1 MVFQHRLLSQDVI
14 RLSARLFIDGLIMIL
29 LVGSLASLYLQTLA
43 PGVTWANNGA
53 DSGDLITA
61 AATMGVAHPTGYPT
75 YVLLVR
81 LFQYIPVGDLAFR
94 ANLCSAV
101 LALLTVAG
109 VYGLTRSLLVP
120 ISENVHQP
128 GATTLQTHPSERGS
142 LLHTLCWTARYA
154 ASFAALGLGLSS
166 VFWSQAVVAEVYS
179 LNALFVVL
187 LLLLTWQS
195 LSIADTPR
203 WSGLIAGLA
212 LGNHVT
218 IALPIAVWVL
228 TTGNYAPW
236 RIRWQ
241 LVVYRL
247 LWVATGLLVYLYL
260 PLRAATHPPVNWGH
274 SVDWAGF
281 WWVVAGQPYHGLAF
295 GVAPAFW
302 ATRLTAWA
310 TLLVQQFGLVGVA
323 LGFYGWLYAP
333 THSRPLVW
341 RMAIIAGGY
350 SIFALTYD
358 TADSYA
364 YLIPVYVIFA
374 VWIGLGMQLLL
385 THGLRW
391 RRTSALLLAG
401 VPGVM
406 LLWST
411 PATLRQVDASQDR
424 RAIMYAQL
432 VLTTAP
438 EGALI
443 TTQEDRDTFP
453 LWYYHYALGQRPDI
467 AVVVT
472 PLLEYA
478 WYRQHLGKLYPALQ
492 IPEQPESGW
501 YASLIAANIDRR
513 PICTV
518 HEIDTLMDWPLDRL
532 DDATIITCHN
542 SNVSTFSRW
551 YTSPSGMVRNTF
563 TVSSCTNVPTC

>member
-1 MVFQHRLLSQDVI
+1 MLQHRLLSQDGT
-14 RLSARLFIDGLIMIL
+14 RLSARLSIDGLIVIL
-29 LVGSLASLYLQTLA
+29 LVGSLGLLYFQTLA

-61 AATMGVAHPTGYPT
+61 AATLGVAHPTGYPT
-75 YVLLVR
+75 YVLLVH
-81 LFQYIPVGDLAFR
+81 LFQYIPIGDLAFR

-101 LALLTVAG
+101 QALLTLAG
-109 VYGLTRSLLVP
+109 VYGLTQRLLVP
-120 ISENVHQP
+120 VPGNVRPQRAEKEP
-128 GATTLQTHPSERGS
+128 TGGALPLQTTPLERVH
-142 LLHTLCWTARYA
+142 LLHEPCWTARYA
-154 ASFAALGLGLSS
+154 ASFAALGLGLSA

-187 LLLLTWQS
+187 LLLFTWQALTIS
-195 LSIADTPR
+195 DTPR
-203 WSGLIAGLA
+203 WLGLVAGLA

-228 TTGNYAPW
+228 TTGNNAPW

-241 LVVYRL
+241 LVAYRM

-260 PLRAATHPPVNWGH
+260 PLRAVTHPPINWGH
-274 SVDWAGF
+274 PVDWAGF

-302 ATRLTAWA
+302 ATRLAAWA
-310 TLLVQQFGLVGVA
+310 TLLVQQFGWVGVA

-333 THSRPLVW
+333 AHCRPLVW
-341 RMAIIAGGY
+341 RMAAIAGGY

-374 VWIGLGMQLLL
+374 IGIGLGVQLLL

-401 VPGVM
+401 ILGVV

-432 VLTTAP
+432 VLTTVP
-438 EGALI
+438 EGALV

-453 LWYYHYALGQRPDI
+453 LWYYHYALGQRSDI

-478 WYRQHLGKLYPALQ
+478 WYRQHLGKLYPTLQ

-501 YASLIAANIDRR
+501 NASLIAANIARR

-518 HEIDTLMDWPLDRL
+518 YEIDTLMDWPLDRL
-532 DDATIITCHN
+532 EDATIITCHN
-542 SNVSTFSRW
+542 SSVSTFSR
-551 YTSPSGMVRNTF
+551 
-563 TVSSCTNVPTC
+563 